1 MSVGLTEPLPEPEY
15 EPRESVSPEAYLAAV
30 YDEDNHIPQ
39 AGVIPHVFNL
49 LSSSADVAS
58 IYERIVRKG
67 GPLPKSKVVKDRVLR
82 DLGGVLRNVVLIGHF
97 YGFTLRDII
106 DADYDRLVPPEPEE
120 PEAEGR
126 VD

>member
-1 MSVGLTEPLPEPEY
+1 MSVGLTEPMPEPEY
-15 EPRESVSPEAYLAAV
+15 EPRESVSPEAYLEAV
-30 YDEDNHIPQ
+30 YNADNHIPQ

-49 LSSSADVAS
+49 LASSADVAS

-82 DLGGVLRNVVLIGHF
+82 DLGGVLRNVVLVGHF

-106 DADYDRLVPPEPEE
+106 DADYDRLVPEDEPE
-120 PEAEGR
+120 
-126 VD
+126 

>member
-1 MSVGLTEPLPEPEY
+1 MSVGLTEPLGEPDY
-15 EPRESVSPEAYLAAV
+15 EARESVPPEEYLRVV
-30 YDEDNHIPQ
+30 YEADNHIPN

-67 GPLPKSKVVKDRVLR
+67 GPAPKSKVVKDRVLR
-82 DLGGVLRNVVLIGHF
+82 DLGQVLRSVVLVGHF

-106 DADYDRLVPPEPEE
+106 DADYERLVPEDDPE
-120 PEAEGR
+120 
-126 VD
+126 